1 MKPNRTRLNF
11 SLLPV
16 TIAGAA
22 LLSLG
27 GGSALAAK
35 WTITDLGVLGAGN
48 GDDTVAW
55 SINNLGQVVGRGK
68 VLINTNN
75 AARARV
81 VMWANGVQVDLGQ
94 DASSSLTSAKINN
107 AGLVAINDG
116 NWQPRFWQAGVLAP
130 LPMLAGGAYGGIHG
144 LNSKGKIV
152 GWSDSPIGGVSVI
165 WQGGAVS
172 STGLPGGSDMWAVAI
187 NDADALAV
195 SRPVRGHIS
204 YVLTGGS
211 TNYLNVAG
219 MTPDGFTAVKDLN
232 NAGHSCGVYN
242 LNLSQS
248 GGTHACL
255 WTGGLGTP
263 LPEYPAGGSDAV
275 AMNNLGHVVGYAYR
289 GPYDAPAVLWRDG
302 AMTSL
307 NELPEVLAAGWS
319 SITARDINDHDQICG
334 HGYHGGV
341 LRAFLLSP
349 VTAPSPFS
357 LTIARSGTNV
367 AVSFPT
373 ETGFSYQLQ
382 SAAALPAVTWQNEG
396 LPIAGTGGVL
406 ATNLPLGPQLKKFFR
421 LKASD

>member
-1 MKPNRTRLNF
+1 MRTKSSRLNLGF
-11 SLLPV
+11 LTTTL
-16 TIAGAA
+16 TGLA

-55 SINNLGQVVGRGK
+55 SINNLGQVVGRGR
-68 VLINTNN
+68 VLINTNS

-116 NWQPRFWQAGVLAP
+116 NWQPRFWRAGVLAP
-130 LPMLAGGAYGGIHG
+130 LPMLAGGIYGGIHG

-172 STGLPGGSDMWAVAI
+172 STGLPGGPDAWAVAI
-187 NDADALAV
+187 NDLDALAV
-195 SRPVRGHIS
+195 SRAARGHLS
-204 YVLTGGS
+204 YILAGGS

-219 MTPDGFTAVKDLN
+219 MTSDGYTAVKDLN

-242 LNLSQS
+242 FNVSQS
-248 GGTHACL
+248 AGTHAFL
-255 WTGGLGTP
+255 WTGGLVTP
-263 LPEYPAGGSDAV
+263 LPEYPAGGSDTV
-275 AMNNLGHVVGYAYR
+275 AMNNLGHVVGYAQR
-289 GPYDAPAVLWRDG
+289 APYDAPAVLWRDG

-319 SITARDINDHDQICG
+319 SITARDINDQDQICG

-367 AVSFPT
+367 TVSFPT
-373 ETGFSYQLQ
+373 ETGFNYQLQ
-382 SAAALPAVTWQNEG
+382 SAAALPATSWQNEG
-396 LPIAGTGGVL
+396 SPFPGTGGVL
-406 ATNLPLGPQLKKFFR
+406 TTNFPLGPEPSKFFR
-421 LKASD
+421 LFQQ